1 MSKKR
6 IKDFN
11 NFGFQAKLR
20 EGTETSSKAKAL
32 SGVIN
37 AFDGLDS
44 LTIINKYISD
54 KTGFANLKMGADSLN
69 LLEEYKTFKSLE
81 GTINLSNYNEE
92 LTDWSANYK
101 EELREFFTTYWSL
114 EESKEID
121 DVTKIL
127 AKLNEK
133 SLFLRYS
140 IFKDRNNLITFS
152 DSQYWM
158 YLQEQARADRKLKK
172 S

>member
-1 MSKKR
+1 MKQR
-6 IKDFN
+6 IKNFN
-11 NFGFQAKLR
+11 THGFNAKLR

-32 SGVIN
+32 SDAIN
-37 AFDGLDS
+37 AFDGLNE
-44 LTIINKYISD
+44 LTIINKFISD

-69 LLEEYKTFKSLE
+69 LLEEYTTFKTLE
-81 GTINLSNYNEE
+81 GTINLSNYNED

-101 EELREFFTTYWSL
+101 EELREFFTTYWSDQD
-114 EESKEID
+114 SKDID

-127 AKLNEK
+127 DKLNEK

-140 IFKDRNNLITFS
+140 IFKDRNNLMTFS

-158 YLQEQARADRKLKK
+158 YIQEQARADRKLKK

>member
-1 MSKKR
+1 MKQR
-6 IKDFN
+6 IKNFN
-11 NFGFQAKLR
+11 THGYQAKLR

-32 SGVIN
+32 SGAIN
-37 AFDGLDS
+37 AFNGLED
-44 LTIINKYISD
+44 LTIINKFISD

-81 GTINLSNYNEE
+81 GTIILSNYNED

-101 EELREFFTTYWSL
+101 EELREFFTTYWSDQD
-114 EESKEID
+114 SKDID

-127 AKLNEK
+127 DKLNEK

-140 IFKDRNNLITFS
+140 IFKDRNNLMTFS

>member
-1 MSKKR
+1 MKQR
-6 IKDFN
+6 IKNFN
-11 NFGFQAKLR
+11 THGFNAKLR

-32 SGVIN
+32 SGAIN
-37 AFDGLDS
+37 AFNGLED
-44 LTIINKYISD
+44 LTIINKFISD

-69 LLEEYKTFKSLE
+69 LLEEYTTFKTLE
-81 GTINLSNYNEE
+81 GTINLSNYNED

-101 EELREFFTTYWSL
+101 EELREFFTTYWSDQD
-114 EESKEID
+114 SKDID

-127 AKLNEK
+127 DKLNEK

-140 IFKDRNNLITFS
+140 IFKDRNNLMTFS

-158 YLQEQARADRKLKK
+158 YIQEQARADRKLKK